1 MPPRSERARIISSVR
16 LRVWGAS
23 ARQLEWLAAKGRVP
37 CSTISQKP
45 LSERWLTSTIMCIRS
60 ISARN
65 SKPFPVRPFSV
76 WGTSTPPG
84 FRCGLASSFSW
95 FHVRV
100 IMRTPS
106 SYIRRS
112 TPALPLQQAP
122 SSMVSIPLIFPA
134 AAFRRM
140 SAAVYTGAIFSGY
153 AAMMRLNWSISSSAV
168 TSGSAPGVLSPR
180 LTNAAK
186 HCSR

>member
-1 MPPRSERARIISSVR
+1 MLPILGALVLQAADGAVDLLVVGRFGSTSGLSAVSTGSQVLNLVTFVVTPLAMGITVLIARYLGEKRPQYIGQVIGGAAIVFTLLATAPFVVMVFFAR
-16 LRVWGAS
+16 L
-23 ARQLEWLAAKGRVP
+23 
-37 CSTISQKP
+37 
-45 LSERWLTSTIMCIRS
+45 LSR
-60 ISARN
+60 
-65 SKPFPVRPFSV
+65 
-76 WGTSTPPG
+76 
-84 FRCGLASSFSW
+84 
-95 FHVRV
+95 
-100 IMRTPS
+100 
-106 SYIRRS
+106 
-112 TPALPLQQAP
+112 LQQAP
-122 SSMVSIPLIFPA
+122 APRVGIPLIFPA